1 MMQSR
6 NIRGRTVVLE
16 ESALM
21 AGGIQ
26 EPAASRPIGSSSSSK
41 LGADPGM
48 RASKSV
54 VITQSN
60 YLPWRG
66 YFDLLGQAEEV
77 ILLDSVQYTRRDWR
91 NRNIIKTANGP
102 AWLTIPVEVSGRYNQ
117 AIDETRLA
125 AGSGWAKQHRR
136 SIEHAYRRAACYAS
150 EAPFLFDLLD
160 RVADEERLS
169 AVNEVTLRALCG
181 RLGLTTAIR
190 HCVDL
195 IDRGAMAAMDP
206 TARLL
211 ALCSAAGA
219 TRYISGPSARAYL
232 DPDLFAAAGIEV
244 SWVSYEGYPAYRQVG
259 DTFEPKVSVID
270 LLLNMGDEGA
280 ALLRTDHGRGV
291 TGSARSDADVGQDI
305 ALAC

>member
-1 MMQSR
+1 
-6 NIRGRTVVLE
+6 
-16 ESALM
+16 
-21 AGGIQ
+21 
-26 EPAASRPIGSSSSSK
+26 
-41 LGADPGM
+41 M

-66 YFDLLGQAEEV
+66 YFDLLGQADEV
-77 ILLDSVQYTRRDWR
+77 ILFDSAQYTRRDWR

-150 EAPFLFDLLD
+150 EAPFLFDMLD

-169 AVNEVTLRALCG
+169 VVNEVTLRALCG
-181 RLGLTTAIR
+181 RLGITTTIR
-190 HCVDL
+190 RCVDL
-195 IDRGAMAAMDP
+195 LDRGAMAAMNP

-232 DPDLFAAAGIEV
+232 DPELFAAAGIEL
-244 SWVSYEGYPAYRQVG
+244 SWMSYDGYPVYRQVG
-259 DTFEPKVSVID
+259 AVFDPKVSVVD
-270 LLLNMGDEGA
+270 LLLNTGEEAATFLTADPEGRVPA
-280 ALLRTDHGRGV
+280 FAEAL
-291 TGSARSDADVGQDI
+291 TGPYHPL
-305 ALAC
+305 ALAG